1 MVSVE
6 STSIKVQITDELKG
20 KYCSLPS
27 GHTGL
32 RFPGGLVWVEN
43 SQPTTWH
50 LFSREPIDLFQ
61 ILLKLK
67 VVEKSVEI
75 P

>member
-1 MVSVE
+1 M
-6 STSIKVQITDELKG
+6 
-20 KYCSLPS
+20 
-27 GHTGL
+27 
-32 RFPGGLVWVEN
+32 RVEN

-61 ILLKLK
+61 ILLKMK
-67 VVEKSVEI
+67 VVEKAVVI